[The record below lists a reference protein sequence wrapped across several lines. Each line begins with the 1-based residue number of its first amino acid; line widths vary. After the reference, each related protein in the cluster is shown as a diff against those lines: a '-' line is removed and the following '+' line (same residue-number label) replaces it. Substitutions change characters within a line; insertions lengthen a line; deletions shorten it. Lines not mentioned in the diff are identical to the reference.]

1 MSLLHIALSI
11 ALSIL
16 ALLAAVLFYLRRS
29 IRQKQ
34 QLQRLQAELELLRQ
48 QAGRIDTDP
57 LTSLLN
63 RSALARWIESE
74 QGFQGLVVVC
84 DLDNFKVLNDQYGH
98 LVGDEILHGVG
109 KLVQTSIR
117 DQDRAFRWGGDEVV
131 IFFRNL
137 DPEPAEAR
145 MRSLEERLQ
154 RFQIRS
160 HGPVTIRFSWGIAS
174 ASGRALQ
181 ESLEEADRLM
191 YESKRTKKPSTIG
204 NG

>member
-1 MSLLHIALSI
+1 M
-11 ALSIL
+11 
-16 ALLAAVLFYLRRS
+16 
-29 IRQKQ
+29 
-34 QLQRLQAELELLRQ
+34 
-48 QAGRIDTDP
+48 
-57 LTSLLN
+57 
-63 RSALARWIESE
+63 ARWME
-74 QGFQGLVVVC
+74 QEQDFRGLVAVC
-84 DLDNFKVLNDQYGH
+84 DLDDFKVLNDQYGH

-117 DQDRAFRWGGDEVV
+117 DQDRAFRWGGDEIV

-145 MRSLEERLQ
+145 MHSLEERLQ

>member
-1 MSLLHIALSI
+1 MSSWT
-11 ALSIL
+11 
-16 ALLAAVLFYLRRS
+16 LAAGVLLFFCLALFYLRRS
-29 IRQKQ
+29 LQQKRQ
-34 QLQRLQAELELLRQ
+34 LRRLEEELARLREE
-48 QAGRIDTDP
+48 AGQGDVDP
-57 LTSLLN
+57 MTGLLN
-63 RSALARWIESE
+63 RYAMARWME
-74 QGFQGLVVVC
+74 QEQDFRGLVAVC
-84 DLDNFKVLNDQYGH
+84 DLDDFKVLNDQYGH

>member
-1 MSLLHIALSI
+1 MSSWTLAVGVLLFLC
-11 ALSIL
+11 L
-16 ALLAAVLFYLRRS
+16 ALYYLRRS
-29 IRQKQ
+29 LQQKRQ
-34 QLQRLQAELELLRQ
+34 LRRLEEELARLREE
-48 QAGRIDTDP
+48 AGQGDVDP
-57 LTSLLN
+57 MTGLLN
-63 RSALARWIESE
+63 RYAMARWME
-74 QGFQGLVVVC
+74 QEQDFRGLVAVC
-84 DLDNFKVLNDQYGH
+84 DLDDFKVLNDQYGH

>member
-1 MSLLHIALSI
+1 MSSWT
-11 ALSIL
+11 
-16 ALLAAVLFYLRRS
+16 LAAGVLLFFCLALFYLRRS
-29 IRQKQ
+29 LQQKRQ
-34 QLQRLQAELELLRQ
+34 LRRLEEELARLREE
-48 QAGRIDTDP
+48 AGQGDVDP
-57 LTSLLN
+57 MTGLLN
-63 RSALARWIESE
+63 RYAMARWME
-74 QGFQGLVVVC
+74 QEQDFRGLVAVC
-84 DLDNFKVLNDQYGH
+84 DLDDFKVLNDQYGH

-154 RFQIRS
+154 RFQIRT

>member
-1 MSLLHIALSI
+1 MSSWT
-11 ALSIL
+11 
-16 ALLAAVLFYLRRS
+16 LAAGVLLFFCLALFYLRRS
-29 IRQKQ
+29 LQQKRQ
-34 QLQRLQAELELLRQ
+34 LRRLEEELARLREE
-48 QAGRIDTDP
+48 AGQGDVDP
-57 LTSLLN
+57 MTSLLN
-63 RSALARWIESE
+63 RYAMARWME
-74 QGFQGLVVVC
+74 QEQDFRGLVAVC
-84 DLDNFKVLNDQYGH
+84 DLDDFKVLNDQYGH

-117 DQDRAFRWGGDEVV
+117 DQDRAFRWGGDEIV

>member
-1 MSLLHIALSI
+1 MSSWT
-11 ALSIL
+11 
-16 ALLAAVLFYLRRS
+16 LAAGVLLFFCLALFYLRRS
-29 IRQKQ
+29 LQQKRQ
-34 QLQRLQAELELLRQ
+34 LRRLEEELARLREE
-48 QAGRIDTDP
+48 AGQGDVDP
-57 LTSLLN
+57 MTGLLN
-63 RSALARWIESE
+63 RYAMARWMEEE
-74 QGFQGLVVVC
+74 QDFRGLVAVC
-84 DLDNFKVLNDQYGH
+84 DLDDFKVLNDQYGH

-174 ASGRALQ
+174 ASGRTLQ

>member
-1 MSLLHIALSI
+1 MSSWT
-11 ALSIL
+11 
-16 ALLAAVLFYLRRS
+16 LAAGVLLFFCLALFYLRRS
-29 IRQKQ
+29 LQQKRQ
-34 QLQRLQAELELLRQ
+34 LRRLEEELARLREE
-48 QAGRIDTDP
+48 AGQGDVDP
-57 LTSLLN
+57 MTGLLN
-63 RSALARWIESE
+63 RYAMARWME
-74 QGFQGLVVVC
+74 QEQDFRGLVAVC
-84 DLDNFKVLNDQYGH
+84 DLDDFKVLNDQYGH

-174 ASGRALQ
+174 ASGRTLQ